1 MRLEKVIAG
10 MEDRRRHIP
19 RDDPR
24 RYFHDTYLRTTIA
37 IAGVLDS
44 DVFVDPDWVER
55 WDEAFALYYLEAL
68 DHQLE
73 GTEPPGPWQ
82 VALTAGRDHRLAP
95 LRMVLLG
102 MNAHI
107 NFDLPQAIVQVISD
121 EEFDD
126 PDLLAQRE
134 TDHRI
139 IDDILA
145 SRVADE
151 DVTLEHLERP
161 GDRTLMDRL
170 LRPLKRRGTKRFLR
184 ESRHKVWHNA
194 LILAH
199 ARRDGSY
206 EAEVERL
213 ADLAR
218 QRVADL
224 VRPGPIIL
232 ELARNGF
239 GVELD

>member
-1 MRLEKVIAG
+1 MRLEKVITE

-19 RDDPR
+19 DDDPR
-24 RYFHDTYLRTTIA
+24 RYFHDTYLRTTVA
-37 IAGVLDS
+37 IARALDS
-44 DVFVDPDWVER
+44 GVFVDPDWVET

-68 DHQLE
+68 DHHLE

-82 VALTAGRDHRLAP
+82 IALNAGRNERLAP

-107 NFDLPQAIVQVISD
+107 NFDLPQAIVAVISD

-126 PDLLAQRE
+126 PALLALRE
-134 TDHRI
+134 SDHRT

-151 DVTLEHLERP
+151 DVTLEHLEQP

-184 ESRHKVWHNA
+184 ESATRC
-194 LILAH
+194 
-199 ARRDGSY
+199 GTT
-206 EAEVERL
+206 
-213 ADLAR
+213 
-218 QRVADL
+218 
-224 VRPGPIIL
+224 P
-232 ELARNGF
+232 
-239 GVELD
+239 